1 MNFDKQV
8 PVDTLLGRLL
18 AFVIMFEKKVRVT
31 LTKIEF
37 FKCKLAGN
45 EEFHTR
51 LAFQRIDIEKNNE
64 ITA

>member
-1 MNFDKQV
+1 MNFDSQV

-18 AFVIMFEKKVRVT
+18 AFVVMFEKKVRPS

-37 FKCKLAGN
+37 LKCRLAGN

-51 LAFQRIDIEKNNE
+51 LAFQMLDAEKNN
-64 ITA
+64 